1 MLGEKCWEDIV
12 GMNDCVNVLVG
23 NAFQGKVGP
32 TVGVADVI
40 DQNGYMELFDGCEE
54 GSPIFD
60 SLAGICADDD
70 DVRSGVCSLEFG
82 LDLGEF
88 LRVTAVNYEVEALNC
103 QLGGQCV
110 SDTWTILLLGNIW

>member
-1 MLGEKCWEDIV
+1 MLGEKCREDIV

-23 NAFQGKVGP
+23 NAVKGKVGP
-32 TVGVADVI
+32 SLGVADVV

-60 SLAGICADDD
+60 SSAGICADDNH
-70 DVRSGVCSLEFG
+70 VRSGVCSLELG

-88 LRVTAVNYEVEALNC
+88 LRITAVNY
-103 QLGGQCV
+103 
-110 SDTWTILLLGNIW
+110 